1 MQTLLARKSV
11 SMTELREPAKV
22 FAQAGE
28 QPIAIMNRNQVVGYF
43 IPVGAIGLPDTENVT
58 AQQLSDVLQRRRPAV
73 EKVLQYLED
82 K

>member
-22 FAQAGE
+22 FAQAGD
-28 QPIAIMNRNQVVGYF
+28 QPVAIMNRNQVVGYF
-43 IPVGAIGLPDTENVT
+43 IPVDAIDSSDPENVT
-58 AQQLSDVLQRRRPAV
+58 AQQLSAILQRRRPAV

>member
-28 QPIAIMNRNQVVGYF
+28 QPVAIMNRNQVVGYF
-43 IPVGAIGLPDTENVT
+43 VPSAAVTLPAMENVSSEELK
-58 AQQLSDVLQRRRPAV
+58 AILQKRRPAIDSI
-73 EKVLQYLED
+73 LTYLED

>member
-28 QPIAIMNRNQVVGYF
+28 QPVAIMNRNQVVGYF
-43 IPVGAIGLPDTENVT
+43 VPSSAVTLPAMENVSSEELK
-58 AQQLSDVLQRRRPAV
+58 AILQKRRPAIDNI
-73 EKVLQYLED
+73 LTYLED

>member
-1 MQTLLARKSV
+1 MQTLLARKSI

-28 QPIAIMNRNQVVGYF
+28 QPVAIMNRNQIVGYF
-43 IPVGAIGLPDTENVT
+43 VPSSAIDLPAVEKVT
-58 AQQLSDVLQRRRPAV
+58 AKELADVLQRRRPAV
-73 EKVLQYLED
+73 EKVLKYLED